1 MSGNQTSAGLCRGL
15 FDGLAVVVAGGGAGL
30 GRRYALD
37 LAAAGAK
44 VLVAGRSESACDV
57 VREIEARGET
67 AVAHVADVRDAK
79 PLVDAALANFGRID
93 ALIVNAGLVR
103 DRTFA
108 KMTLAEWDEVVSV
121 HLDGA
126 RACVAAAWPH
136 FLAQEGGRIV
146 LTTSGAGLHG
156 NFGQANYSAAKAAV
170 IGLARSLALEGAGR
184 NVHVNAV
191 APMALTGMTE
201 AIFSPDL
208 ATALTPEGVSPY
220 VLALAHPSCR
230 ENGSVIEAGGGWAS
244 KLRWERSAGLRLAPH
259 ELDVRTVLRRWDE
272 VVDFDRGSD
281 HPVTTA
287 EALRAAAGQPAPSA
301 MRTPSPSSPAR

>member
-1 MSGNQTSAGLCRGL
+1 MSMGQICAGPSRRL
-15 FDGLAVVVAGGGAGL
+15 FEGLAVVVAGGGAGL

-44 VLVAGRSESACDV
+44 VLVAGRSDSACDV
-57 VREIEARGET
+57 AQEIRARGET
-67 AVAHVADVRDAK
+67 AVAHVGDVRDAK
-79 PLVDAALANFGRID
+79 PVVDAALASFGRID
-93 ALIVNAGLVR
+93 ALIVNAGHVR

-170 IGLARSLALEGAGR
+170 IGLARSLALEGATR
-184 NVHVNAV
+184 DVHVNAV

-201 AIFSPDL
+201 AVFSPDL
-208 ATALTPEGVSPY
+208 AAALTPEGVSPY

-230 ENGSVIEAGGGWAS
+230 ENGSVIEVGGGWAS
-244 KLRWERSAGLRLAPH
+244 KLRWERSAGLRLPRDQ
-259 ELDVRTVLRRWDE
+259 LDLRTVLRRWDE
-272 VVDFDRGSD
+272 VVDFGRGSD
-281 HPVTTA
+281 HPATTA
-287 EALRAAAGQPAPSA
+287 DALRAAAGPPDPGT
-301 MRTPSPSSPAR
+301 MRTTAPSSPAR